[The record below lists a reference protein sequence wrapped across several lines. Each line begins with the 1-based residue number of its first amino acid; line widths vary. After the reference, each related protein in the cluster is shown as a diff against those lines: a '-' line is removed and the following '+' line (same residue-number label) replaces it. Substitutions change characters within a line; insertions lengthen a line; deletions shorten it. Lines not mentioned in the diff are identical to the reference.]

1 GVRMLETRNV
11 FIDTQYFVKSNYNFE
26 SISFLSL
33 KELCQKEE
41 LRYLMTSVV
50 EREVENKIELSI
62 KEALGSLQSFK
73 RKAHILSTIDDPS
86 LSSLFA
92 DVREEDVYGKANEVF
107 HSFNTECKYEYVEAD
122 QIDPEKLL
130 ELYFEK
136 KAPFGDGKKKSEF
149 PDAISL
155 LSLETYLEE
164 SEKLYVISDDKDL
177 KAYCEGNERLIAVDS
192 LEKLLDIYNLH
203 TNARTEKVKQFI
215 ESKTD
220 EIKAQVSDYI
230 SGSDV
235 YNSSSWEDAEVDSF
249 SVSEVGDFEI
259 NVVHV
264 SDEECQLALDL
275 TIELDVT
282 VIGPDFSNGVYD
294 KEDGHFYSFG
304 STTREEVIPFD
315 FICELNLSYE
325 FVGGELEDVE
335 IVDLYIP
342 KAHSIE
348 VNVEEHDQ
356 SEWY

>member
-1 GVRMLETRNV
+1 MLETKNL

-50 EREVENKIELSI
+50 EREVENKIALSI

-73 RKAHILSTIDDPS
+73 RKAHILSTIADPS
-86 LSSLFA
+86 LSSLFT

-107 HSFNTECKYEYVEAD
+107 HSFNAECKYEYVEAD

-130 ELYFEK
+130 ALYFEK

-155 LSLETYLEE
+155 LSLETYLEDN
-164 SEKLYVISDDKDL
+164 EKLYVISDDKDL
-177 KAYCEGNERLIAVDS
+177 KTYCEGSERLITVDS

-203 TNARTEKVKQFI
+203 TNARTEKIKQFI

-220 EIKAQVSDYI
+220 EIKAQVSEYV

-235 YNSSSWEDAEVDSF
+235 YNSSTWEDAEVDSF

-264 SDEECQLALDL
+264 SDEECQLTLDL

-282 VIGPDFSNGVYD
+282 VTGPDFSNGVYD

-315 FICELNLSYE
+315 FTCELNLSYE
-325 FVGGELEDVE
+325 FVGGELEDVD

-342 KAHSIE
+342 KAHSIQ
-348 VNVEEHDQ
+348 VDVEEHEQ

>member
-1 GVRMLETRNV
+1 MLETRNV
-11 FIDTQYFVKSNYNFE
+11 FIDTQYFVKSNFNFE

-73 RKAHILSTIDDPS
+73 RKAHILSTIDDPM

-92 DVREEDVYGKANEVF
+92 EIREEDVYGKSNQVF
-107 HSFNTECKYEYVEAD
+107 HSFNADCNYEYVEAD
-122 QIDPEKLL
+122 LIDAEKLL
-130 ELYFEK
+130 ELYFDK

-155 LSLETYLEE
+155 LSLETYLQDN
-164 SEKLYVISDDKDL
+164 EKLYVISDDNDL

-203 TNARTEKVKQFI
+203 TNARTEKIKQFI

-220 EIKAQVSDYI
+220 EIKAQVSEYI

-249 SVSEVGDFEI
+249 SVSKVGDFEI

-275 TIELDVT
+275 TIDLDVT

-294 KEDGHFYSFG
+294 KEDGRFYSFG
-304 STTREEVIPFD
+304 STTREDVISFE
-315 FICELNLSYE
+315 FTCELNLSYE
-325 FVGGELEDVE
+325 FVGGELENVDIVE
-335 IVDLYIP
+335 LYIP

-348 VNVEEHDQ
+348 VDIEEHIQ

>member
-1 GVRMLETRNV
+1 MLETKNV

-50 EREVENKIELSI
+50 EREVENKIALSI

-73 RKAHILSTIDDPS
+73 RKAHILSTIADPS

-107 HSFNTECKYEYVEAD
+107 HSFNAECKYEYVEAD

-155 LSLETYLEE
+155 LSLETYLEDN
-164 SEKLYVISDDKDL
+164 EKLYVISDDKDL
-177 KAYCEGNERLIAVDS
+177 KTYCEGNERLIAVDS
-192 LEKLLDIYNLH
+192 LEKFLDIYNLH
-203 TNARTEKVKQFI
+203 TNARTEKIKQFI

-220 EIKAQVSDYI
+220 EIKAQVSEYI

-235 YNSSSWEDAEVDSF
+235 YNSSTWEDAEVDSF

-264 SDEECQLALDL
+264 SDEECQLTLDL

-282 VIGPDFSNGVYD
+282 VTGPDFSNGVYD

-315 FICELNLSYE
+315 FTCELNLSYE
-325 FVGGELEDVE
+325 FVGGELEDVD
-335 IVDLYIP
+335 IADLYIP

-348 VNVEEHDQ
+348 VDVEEHEQ